1 MSVKTKHLTEM
12 PKNRHVD
19 NMRMTKKTRAEK
31 TFAILDAIS
40 PPEIT
45 FLKQT
50 DPFRLLIS
58 VILSA
63 QTTDRQVNEVAVE
76 LFATFPDANTLAKA
90 EIETV
95 KSIIRSTG
103 YFNAKA
109 KHIIATSQALVE
121 RHDGRVPFSMK
132 ELTELPGVGRKTASV
147 ILGQLAHQPAI
158 IVDTHFGRV
167 VRRLGLVE
175 SKDPV
180 TIEQEVATLLPPEQH
195 YRYSMIVNLH
205 GRQVCHAKK
214 PLCSICPLAPFCKSY
229 PIQ

>member
-1 MSVKTKHLTEM
+1 
-12 PKNRHVD
+12 
-19 NMRMTKKTRAEK
+19 MRMTKKTRAEK

-103 YFNAKA
+103 YF
-109 KHIIATSQALVE
+109 
-121 RHDGRVPFSMK
+121 
-132 ELTELPGVGRKTASV
+132 
-147 ILGQLAHQPAI
+147 
-158 IVDTHFGRV
+158 
-167 VRRLGLVE
+167 RL
-175 SKDPV
+175 
-180 TIEQEVATLLPPEQH
+180 
-195 YRYSMIVNLH
+195 LH
-205 GRQVCHAKK
+205 
-214 PLCSICPLAPFCKSY
+214 KSCVMRA
-229 PIQ
+229 